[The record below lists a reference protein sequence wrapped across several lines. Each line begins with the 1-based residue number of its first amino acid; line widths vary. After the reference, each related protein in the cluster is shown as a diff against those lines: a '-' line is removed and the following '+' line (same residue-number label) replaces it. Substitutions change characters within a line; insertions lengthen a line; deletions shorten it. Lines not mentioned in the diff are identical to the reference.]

1 MGEGYL
7 KIPAQKVAS
16 VLGAHII
23 AGPMNVIFE
32 GISTD
37 SRNIKGGELFW
48 ALKGERFDGHDFVK
62 KAVDSGALGAV
73 VGKDQAKRFA
83 SLKATVLC
91 VEDTLHALGDLAHW
105 WRMRHSVLMGAV
117 TGSVGKTTTKEMAA
131 CILSLRHETLKTE
144 GNFNNLIG
152 LPLTLFRLEERHGRA
167 VVELGM
173 NRPGEIARLTQIANP
188 DAGVITEI
196 GKAHLEGLGSL
207 LGVAR
212 AKLEMAQEMKQ
223 EALLV
228 INGDSAMLMNMAPR
242 YGRDMFTFGMGEH
255 NHIRAVDIRKDCSH
269 GIGFTIA
276 YGRERAAVNL
286 KVAGRHNIMNALA
299 AAGLCIGLK
308 EDLGAV
314 AKGLE
319 QFDGL
324 KGRFELVYLPSGVT
338 LVDDTYNANPV
349 SLKAAL
355 KGVENL
361 VAKKGQL
368 IIGLG
373 DMLELGEEAE
383 QAHFEAGQWVGSIGP
398 KLFVAMGQ
406 YAEQMAEGARR
417 GGLSSQ
423 AIMKVHSPE
432 EMALAIEH
440 RMQPG
445 DVILLK
451 ASRKIELDKVREILE
466 GRRGV

>member
-1 MGEGYL
+1 MAEGRINADKL
-7 KIPAQKVAS
+7 AGVIGAWLVAGNGGT
-16 VLGAHII
+16 V
-23 AGPMNVIFE
+23 FK

-37 SRNIKGGELFW
+37 SRQLQRGQLFW
-48 ALKGERFDGHDFVK
+48 ALKGERFDGHEFVE
-62 KAVDSGALGAV
+62 KALERGAAGAV
-73 VGKDQAKRFA
+73 VEENQAERFSRVPGTILA
-83 SLKATVLC
+83 VK
-91 VEDTLHALGDLAHW
+91 DTLYALGELARW
-105 WRMRHSVLMGAV
+105 WRKNSEVRLGAV

-131 CILSLRHETLKTE
+131 KILSIKHNTLKTE
-144 GNFNNLIG
+144 GNLNNLIE
-152 LPLTLFRLEERHGRA
+152 LPLTLFRLEEGHGRA
-167 VVELGM
+167 VVEMGM
-173 NRPGEIARLTQIANP
+173 NRPGEIARLTQIADP
-188 DAGVITEI
+188 DVGVITEVGI
-196 GKAHLEGLGSL
+196 AHLEGLGSL

-398 KLFVAMGQ
+398 KLFVAIGQ

-417 GGLSSQ
+417 GELSRQ